1 MDTLSSINSLFSGQF
16 LSIRLDFDVR
26 FSLYESTGSSVHVIS
41 RMYEPECTNQI
52 AVVAVKIGRTRCSV
66 RDAMLGANR
75 VSGRNRGPMTDT
87 IQSCALVT
95 PY

>member
-1 MDTLSSINSLFSGQF
+1 M
-16 LSIRLDFDVR
+16 R

-75 VSGRNRGPMTDT
+75 VSSRAKLRVKDRHHPVVRLGYTLL
-87 IQSCALVT
+87 SCARARVVA
-95 PY
+95 